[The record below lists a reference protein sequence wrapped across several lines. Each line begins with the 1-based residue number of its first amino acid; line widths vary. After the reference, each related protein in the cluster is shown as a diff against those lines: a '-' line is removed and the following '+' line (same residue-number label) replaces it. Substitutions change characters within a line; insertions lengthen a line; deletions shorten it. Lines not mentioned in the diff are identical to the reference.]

1 MICSN
6 PRCPPCSRRRFRDK
20 LLDGFVFLVCAVA
33 LLVAGLA
40 VSSLFTGCGG
50 QAESDPQEQTA
61 EAPPLHEDRWCCT
74 RHNAY
79 NGIPYLECGLPG
91 AELPED
97 ATDCTCDV
105 YLVDCSGE

>member
-1 MICSN
+1 VACFSACGI
-6 PRCPPCSRRRFRDK
+6 
-20 LLDGFVFLVCAVA
+20 LLGTTI
-33 LLVAGLA
+33 LLLIA
-40 VSSLFTGCGG
+40 LFTGCGG
-50 QAESDPQEQTA
+50 QAESAPQEQTA

-97 ATDCTCDV
+97 ATDCTCDA
-105 YLVDCSGE
+105 YLVDCEGE